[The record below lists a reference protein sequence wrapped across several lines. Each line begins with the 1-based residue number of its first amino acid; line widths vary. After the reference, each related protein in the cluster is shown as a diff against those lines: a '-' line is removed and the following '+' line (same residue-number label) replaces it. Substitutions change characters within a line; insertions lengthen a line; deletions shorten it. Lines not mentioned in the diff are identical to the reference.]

1 MALPNNDPIYTRVG
15 ALSGVEITAA
25 NTKSDG
31 SGTIGTDIF
40 LAATVDATNGGFVRD
55 VTFYPT
61 ATVAGT
67 STTATVG
74 RVFASTKSTGA
85 TTPADTHPM
94 GEVTLAA
101 QATDSTSAATYPLVV
116 PINRPLPPGTTIL
129 VTNHAAPAANT
140 RWKAVVTYGAY

>member
-1 MALPNNDPIYTRVG
+1 MVNNDPIYTRVG
-15 ALSGVEITAA
+15 AISGVEITAA

-61 ATVAGT
+61 ATTAGT

-74 RVFASTKSTGA
+74 RVFASSATSGA
-85 TTPADTHPM
+85 TTASNTHPM
-94 GEVTLAA
+94 GEATLAVQTA
-101 QATDSTSAATYPLVV
+101 ASTSTGVYAIVI
-116 PINRPLPPGTTIL
+116 PINRPLPPGWTIL

-140 RWKAVVTYGAY
+140 KWKAVVTYGAY